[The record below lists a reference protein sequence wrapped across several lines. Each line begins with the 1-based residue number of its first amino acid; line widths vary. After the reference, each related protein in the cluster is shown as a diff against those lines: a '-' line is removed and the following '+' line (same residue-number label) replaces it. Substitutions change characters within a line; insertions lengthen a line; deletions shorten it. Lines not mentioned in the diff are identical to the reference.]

1 MSRKYSNLVPISNSP
16 RFIDPYRE
24 RRGTGP
30 ARPKNP
36 LPRENPDFG
45 DLGDGLAMAW
55 LGHSSI
61 FLRMNGK
68 NLLIDPIFSRYSSP
82 VPMIGPKRFPGEAI
96 TPAQLPAIDLVLIT
110 HNHYDHLD
118 RATIRALDGQVTRY
132 VAPSGVGKN
141 LRRFGIDPSK
151 ITELGWYEGFDADGL
166 EVICTPSQHNSSRT
180 MLDWNRTLWGS
191 YVLKDGAHTVFDSGD
206 GGFGNHFS
214 DIRARYGAPDLAII
228 ECGQYGERWHAT
240 HMFPEESVQA
250 CRMLEAKLAVPVHW
264 GAYVLSNHPWDD
276 PPRRF
281 RQRAE
286 ELNQPFRIP
295 VLNQMISVL

>member
-1 MSRKYSNLVPISNSP
+1 
-16 RFIDPYRE
+16 
-24 RRGTGP
+24 
-30 ARPKNP
+30 
-36 LPRENPDFG
+36 
-45 DLGDGLAMAW
+45 MAW

-68 NLLIDPIFSRYSSP
+68 NILIDPIFSRYSSP

-132 VAPSGVGKN
+132 VAPTGVGKN

-151 ITELGWYEGFDADGL
+151 ITELGWYEGFDVDGL

-191 YVLKDGAHTVFDSGD
+191 FVLKDGTYTVFDSGD

-295 VLNQMISVL
+295 VLNQLISVL

>member
-1 MSRKYSNLVPISNSP
+1 MSWKYSNLNPTTNSS
-16 RFIDPYRE
+16 RFLDPYQD

-30 ARPKNP
+30 VR
-36 LPRENPDFG
+36 PREALPQEKPDLW

-55 LGHSSI
+55 LGHSSV

-68 NLLIDPIFSRYSSP
+68 NILIDPIFSRYSSP
-82 VPMIGPKRFPGEAI
+82 VPFVGPKRFPGNAI
-96 TPAQLPAIDLVLIT
+96 TPAQLPEIDLVLIT

-118 RATIRALDGQVTRY
+118 RATIRALDGQVGQY
-132 VAPSGVGKN
+132 IAPSGVGGN
-141 LRRFGIDPSK
+141 LRRFGIRASK
-151 ITELGWYEGFDADGL
+151 ITELGWYEETNVDGL
-166 EVICTPSQHNSSRT
+166 RVICTPSQHNSSRT
-180 MLDWNRTLWGS
+180 ILDWNRTLWGS
-191 YVLKDGAHTVFDSGD
+191 FVLKDGTHTVFDSGD

-214 DIRARYGAPDLAII
+214 EIRQRYGAPDLAIM
-228 ECGQYGERWHAT
+228 ECGQYGEKWHTT

-286 ELNQPFRIP
+286 ELNQRFRIP
-295 VLNQMISVL
+295 VLNQVIPVP

>member
-1 MSRKYSNLVPISNSP
+1 MSRKYSNLNPTTNSS
-16 RFIDPYRE
+16 RFLDPYQD

-30 ARPKNP
+30 VR
-36 LPRENPDFG
+36 PREALPQEKPDLW

-55 LGHSSI
+55 LGHSSV

-68 NLLIDPIFSRYSSP
+68 NILIDPIFSRYSSP
-82 VPMIGPKRFPGEAI
+82 VPFIGPKRFPGEAI
-96 TPAQLPAIDLVLIT
+96 TPAQLPEIDLVLIT

-118 RATIRALDGQVTRY
+118 RATIRTLDGQVGQY
-132 VAPSGVGKN
+132 IAPSGVGGN
-141 LRRFGIDPSK
+141 LRRFGIQLTK
-151 ITELGWYEGFDADGL
+151 ITELGWYEETNVDGL
-166 EVICTPSQHNSSRT
+166 RVICTPSQHNSSRT
-180 MLDWNRTLWGS
+180 ILDWNRTLWGS
-191 YVLKDGAHTVFDSGD
+191 YVLKDGTHTVFDSGD

-214 DIRARYGAPDLAII
+214 EIRERYGAPDLAIM
-228 ECGQYGERWHAT
+228 ECGQYGEKWHTT

-286 ELNQPFRIP
+286 ELNQRFRIP
-295 VLNQMISVL
+295 VLNQVIPVP

>member
-1 MSRKYSNLVPISNSP
+1 MSRKYSNLNPTTNSTQ
-16 RFIDPYRE
+16 FLDPYQD

-30 ARPKNP
+30 VRPREP
-36 LPRENPDFG
+36 LPQEKPDLW

-68 NLLIDPIFSRYSSP
+68 NILIDPIFSRYSSP
-82 VPMIGPKRFPGEAI
+82 VPFVGPKRFPGNAI
-96 TPAQLPAIDLVLIT
+96 TPAQLPEIDLVLIT

-118 RATIRALDGQVTRY
+118 RATIRALDGQVGQY
-132 VAPSGVGKN
+132 IAPSGVGGN
-141 LRRFGIDPSK
+141 LRRFGIQSSK
-151 ITELGWYEGFDADGL
+151 ITELGWYEETSVDGL
-166 EVICTPSQHNSSRT
+166 TVICTPSQHNSSRT
-180 MLDWNRTLWGS
+180 ILDWNRTLWGS
-191 YVLKDGAHTVFDSGD
+191 YVLKDGAHTVFDFGD

-214 DIRARYGAPDLAII
+214 EIRERYGAPDLAIM
-228 ECGQYGERWHAT
+228 ECGQYGEKWHTT

-286 ELNQPFRIP
+286 ELNQCFRIP
-295 VLNQMISVL
+295 VLNQVIPVP